1 MMGQKLIVPMENKLI
16 NVTISDPVF
25 LDKENK
31 KLNA

>member
-1 MMGQKLIVPMENKLI
+1 MIGEKLIIPMENKSI
-16 NVTISDPVF
+16 NVLIADPVF